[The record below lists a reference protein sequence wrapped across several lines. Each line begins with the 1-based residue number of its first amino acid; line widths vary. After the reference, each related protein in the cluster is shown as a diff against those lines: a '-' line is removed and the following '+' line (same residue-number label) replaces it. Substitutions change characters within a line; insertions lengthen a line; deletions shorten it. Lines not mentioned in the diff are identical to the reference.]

1 MFLTYHVRPHKD
13 SKPEGIRIV
22 VKVMTYPAPM
32 YPDVTTASP
41 GPRNKHVKLYL
52 LSRPVCTKSLNCT
65 TTMLVMVS
73 PYCRNTDT

>member
-1 MFLTYHVRPHKD
+1 MIPYKD
-13 SKPEGIRIV
+13 SKQGIISTV
-22 VKVMTYPAPM
+22 VTVVTYPAPM

-41 GPRNKHVKLYL
+41 GPRNKHVKLYR

-73 PYCRNTDT
+73 PYCRNTNI